1 MTEPQGR
8 VATAT
13 TTVNATKDRV
23 WSALT
28 DPDEVKEWFF
38 GTHQKTDWAPGSPI
52 TWSGEWEGK
61 GYEDRARWSPS
72 TSRIGSRSP
81 TGAR

>member
-38 GTHQKTDWAPGSPI
+38 GTHQMTDWAPGSPI
-52 TWSGEWEGK
+52 HVE
-61 GYEDRARWSPS
+61 R
-72 TSRIGSRSP
+72 
-81 TGAR
+81 